1 MALRRFC
8 SGYAELGDRWAA
20 LAEATAGA
28 AAPFRGPWFGGAWW
42 SVFGERHGGEL
53 ELVGLDDG
61 GGLAAV
67 LPLLRTGASA
77 TFAGDHEVSDYLGP
91 VAAPGRERAAASAL
105 FDHLEEQRIAAADLR
120 GLRESDGWARLIAS
134 TAAERGWEA
143 EVLDEA
149 ACPVIDIGAGWD
161 AYLGGLRPRD
171 RRETR
176 RKLRVL
182 RGLRGAASFEALE
195 EPGAIQAEMPAFLR
209 MMAESRGDKAEFLS
223 AEMECFFRRLAE
235 AMSARGLLRLYVLRI
250 SGEAAAMVMCFP
262 ARGDDGEELLM
273 YNSGFDPKFREMSA
287 GLASKVLCIRDAAE
301 RGAARVN
308 FLRGDE
314 PYKFELGGK
323 AEIVQRVALRRR
335 AP

>member
-8 SGYAELGDRWAA
+8 SGHAELGERWAA
-20 LAEATAGA
+20 LADATAGP

-42 SVFGERHGGEL
+42 SVFGEAHGGEL
-53 ELVGLDDG
+53 ELVGLEDG

-67 LPLLRTGASA
+67 LPLLRTGDSA

-91 VAAPGRERAAASAL
+91 VAAAGREAEAAAAL
-105 FDHLEEQRIAAADLR
+105 LDHLEEQRVAAADLR
-120 GLRESDGWARLIAS
+120 GLRESDGWARLIAAA
-134 TAAERGWEA
+134 AAERGWAA

-149 ACPVIDIGAGWD
+149 ACPVIDVGAGWD
-161 AYLGGLRPRD
+161 AYLEGLRPRD

-182 RGLRGAASFEALE
+182 RGLRGAVSFEALE
-195 EPGAIQAEMPAFLR
+195 EPGAIGAEMPAFLR
-209 MMAESRGDKAEFLS
+209 MMADSRGDKAEFLS
-223 AEMECFFRRLAE
+223 AEMECFFTRLGE
-235 AMSARGLLRLYVLRI
+235 AMSSRGAMRLYVLRV
-250 SGEAAAMVMCFP
+250 SGEAAAMVMCFT
-262 ARGDDGEELLM
+262 ARGAAGGELLM

-301 RGAARVN
+301 RGMARVN

-314 PYKFELGGK
+314 PYKFQLGGK
-323 AEIVQRVALRRR
+323 AEIVQRAALRRG